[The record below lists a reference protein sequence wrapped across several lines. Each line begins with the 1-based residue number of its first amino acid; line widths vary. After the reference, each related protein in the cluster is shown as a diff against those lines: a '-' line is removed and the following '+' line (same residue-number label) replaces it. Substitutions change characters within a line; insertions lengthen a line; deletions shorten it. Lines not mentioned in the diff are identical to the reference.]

1 MNEKLFIILKGRMN
15 VQLGK
20 CGKWFSRL
28 FEEFG
33 NLSFEFCTTQ
43 TEGYDFTLF
52 VDQESSRDAGDAV
65 ELSGFVLPTF
75 EVGELG
81 PLETHA
87 SDGSSPGFLAFVE
100 AHTYDFQPLAVEVCI
115 EFLHVGHFSAARSAP

>member
-1 MNEKLFIILKGRMN
+1 M
-15 VQLGK
+15 
-20 CGKWFSRL
+20 
-28 FEEFG
+28 
-33 NLSFEFCTTQ
+33 
-43 TEGYDFTLF
+43 F

-87 SDGSSPGFLAFVE
+87 SDGTSPGFLAIVE
-100 AHTYDFQPLAVEVCI
+100 AHTHDFQPLAVEVGI
-115 EFLHVGHFSAARSAP
+115 EFLHIEASLCGKVHTMMPRSQRG